1 MNKVKIIAEIGVNHD
16 GKFDKAIKLINSAK
30 KIGVDI
36 IKFQFYRTENISIKN
51 LRLADYQKKNIKFK
65 NQYEML
71 KRLELSNKEI
81 INLCK
86 YSKKKS
92 SIYIFLVIKT

>member
-51 LRLADYQKKNIKFK
+51 LRLADYQKNSKFK

-86 YSKKKS
+86 YSKKKKG
-92 SIYIFLVIKT
+92 IKTCISF